1 MLNKEIKE
9 IINKAVRDLY
19 RDIEIPGF
27 VVEWPQDKKFG
38 DYASNV
44 AMVLARK
51 LNRNPMEIAEE
62 IKNILRQAQDDKNVM
77 VSLSNHQ
84 DDKNLLSEITIAKPG
99 FINFKISDYYL
110 RKNLCKIL
118 KKKCKFG
125 SSDLGKDK
133 TIVIDYSAPNIA
145 KPMHIGHLRSTVIGQ
160 SLYNIYK
167 FLGYKVIGDNHLGD
181 WGTQFGKLIY
191 AYKNWGNKK
200 EIHKNPIQEMTKLYI
215 QFHKEAET
223 NKDLKEMARNETK
236 KLQDKDSENIKIW
249 KFLVRESLKDFKK
262 IYKILNIKFDHTLG
276 ESFYDEMLAGIV
288 KESLDKK
295 IAVKSEGAIVV
306 NLDKYN
312 LTPLLIKKTDGA
324 YLYSTSDLATIKY
337 RKEKFKPDEILYV
350 VANEQAF
357 YFQQLFASA
366 ELFGLSSNIEL
377 KHLKF
382 GMVLGE
388 TGKKFSTRKGET
400 VELNELINKAIKL
413 SQKTV
418 EEKNPKLSKKEK
430 KKIAKVVGLG
440 AIKYNDLSQN
450 RMTEIT
456 FNWDKMLSF
465 EGNSAPYL
473 QYTYARIKSLRKK
486 YNSRYKLD
494 RVNILDKPNLKLLKE
509 DIEKDILKQ
518 LIKFPEA
525 VESSARENSPHLIAL
540 YIYELASLY
549 NNFYSSV
556 PILKSE
562 KQIAKARIYLSKSVM
577 IVIRNG
583 LGLLGIETLK
593 KM

>member
-9 IINKAVRDLY
+9 IINKVIKDLY
-19 RDIEIPGF
+19 QDVEIPDF

-44 AMVLARK
+44 AMVLAGK
-51 LNRNPMEIAEE
+51 LNKNPMEIAEE
-62 IKNILRQAQDDKNVM
+62 IKNILRQAQDDNE
-77 VSLSNHQ
+77 
-84 DDKNLLSEITIAKPG
+84 DENLFSEITIEKPG
-99 FINFKISDYYL
+99 FINFRIADKYL
-110 RKNLCKIL
+110 RKNLCQIL
-118 KKKCKFG
+118 KRKCKFG
-125 SSDLGKDK
+125 TSKIGENK
-133 TIVIDYSAPNIA
+133 TVVIDYSAPNIA
-145 KPMHIGHLRSTVIGQ
+145 KPMHIGHLRSTIIGQ
-160 SLYNIYK
+160 SLCNIYK
-167 FLGYKVIGDNHLGD
+167 FLGYKVIGDNHIGD

-200 EIHKNPIQEMTKLYI
+200 EINKNPIKEMTKLYVR
-215 QFHKEAET
+215 FHKEAEK
-223 NKDLKEMARNETK
+223 NKELEEFARKETK

-262 IYKILNIKFDHTLG
+262 VYKLLGIKFDYVLG
-276 ESFYDEMLAGIV
+276 ESFYDDMLENIINEGF
-288 KESLDKK
+288 DKK
-295 IAVKSEGAIVV
+295 IALKSEGAVII
-306 NLDKYN
+306 NLDKYD
-312 LTPLLIKKTDGA
+312 LAPLLIKKTDGA
-324 YLYSTSDLATIKY
+324 YLYATTDLAAIKY
-337 RKEKFKPDEILYV
+337 RKEKFKPDKILYV
-350 VANEQAF
+350 IANEQEF
-357 YFQQLFASA
+357 YLQQLFASA
-366 ELFGLSSNIEL
+366 ELFGLSENIEL
-377 KHLKF
+377 NHIKF

-418 EEKNPKLSKKEK
+418 EEKNPKLSRKEK

-450 RMTEIT
+450 RTTDIS

-473 QYTYARIKSLRKK
+473 QYTCARINSLNAKYKK
-486 YNSRYKLD
+486 TYKLD
-494 RVNILDKPNLKLLKE
+494 RINILNKPDFSLLTNKT
-509 DIEKDILKQ
+509 EKDIMRQ

-525 VESSARENSPHLIAL
+525 VENAARENSPHFIAL

-549 NNFYSSV
+549 NNFYNSA

-562 KQIAKARIYLSKSVM
+562 KNIAKARIYLSKSAA
-577 IVIRNG
+577 IIIKNG
-583 LGLLGIETLK
+583 LNLLGIDTLK